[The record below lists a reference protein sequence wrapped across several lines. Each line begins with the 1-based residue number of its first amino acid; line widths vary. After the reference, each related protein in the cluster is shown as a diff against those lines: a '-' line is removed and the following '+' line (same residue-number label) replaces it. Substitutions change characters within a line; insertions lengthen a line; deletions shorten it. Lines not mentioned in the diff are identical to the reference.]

1 MSTVDIGGAVRRG
14 SGARGEPVLQI
25 SEAVVQFKGRRALG
39 KRAVVRALDGVSLTL
54 PRGATLGIV
63 GESGSGKSTLA
74 RSVVGL
80 EKLESGSIIVAGAG
94 AGAGEARGRQV
105 QMIFQDSLNS
115 LNPQRS
121 IGSTLAEP
129 LLIHRLRPRNRVRE
143 RVAELLDTVGLS
155 PDLASRRP
163 LQLSGGQRQRVNIAR
178 ALATEPKI
186 IIADEP
192 TSALDVSLQGQIL
205 NLLRRLQREQDL
217 SYIFISHDLGLVG
230 QISDLVG
237 VMYLGRI
244 VEIADRAEIYH
255 RPQHPYTRALLG
267 AAATP
272 DPRRGRV
279 APIPG
284 EPPSPADPPPGCN
297 FHPRC
302 PLVQPSCKVDDVLL
316 EPVGPG
322 HQAACP
328 VVLHS
333 VTTNSTPV
341 PEADGVLG
349 RGVAPD
355 YLA

>member
-1 MSTVDIGGAVRRG
+1 VSTATPLQP
-14 SGARGEPVLQI
+14 AQAEPVL
-25 SEAVVQFKGRRALG
+25 EVKDAVVTFKGRRALG
-39 KRAVVRALDGVSLTL
+39 KRAVVRALDGVSLAL

-80 EKLESGSIIVAGAG
+80 EQLQSGSITVLGADR
-94 AGAGEARGRQV
+94 ARGRAV

-129 LLIHRLRPRNRVRE
+129 VLIHKLRPRNQVRNRVT
-143 RVAELLDTVGLS
+143 ELLETVGLS

-178 ALATEPKI
+178 ALATEPKV

-192 TSALDVSLQGQIL
+192 TSALDVSLRGQVL
-205 NLLRRLQREQDL
+205 NLLRAVQREQDL
-217 SYIFISHDLGLVG
+217 SYIFISHDLGVVG
-230 QISDLVG
+230 QISDLVA
-237 VMYLGRI
+237 VMYAGRI
-244 VEIADRAEIYH
+244 VETAPRAEIYR
-255 RPQHPYTRALLG
+255 RPRHPYTQALLG
-267 AAATP
+267 AAAKP

-284 EPPSPADPPPGCN
+284 EPPSPADPPSGCS

-302 PLVQPSCKVDDVLL
+302 PQALPACAENDVFL
-316 EPVGPG
+316 EPAGPD
-322 HQAACP
+322 HMVACP
-328 VVLHS
+328 VVLS
-333 VTTNSTPV
+333 LV
-341 PEADGVLG
+341 E
-349 RGVAPD
+349 RGSRSA
-355 YLA
+355 

>member
-1 MSTVDIGGAVRRG
+1 MSTVERPTAV
-14 SGARGEPVLQI
+14 AAEPVLQVQD
-25 SEAVVQFKGRRALG
+25 AVVSFRGRRALG

-74 RSVVGL
+74 RSIVGL
-80 EKLESGSIIVAGAG
+80 EKLQSGSITV
-94 AGAGEARGRQV
+94 AGAGEARGRKV

-129 LLIHRLRPRNRVRE
+129 LMIHRLRPRNQVRD
-143 RVAELLDTVGLS
+143 RVAELLETVGLS
-155 PDLASRRP
+155 PDLAGRRP

-178 ALATEPKI
+178 ALATEPEI

-192 TSALDVSLQGQIL
+192 TSALDVSLRGQIL
-205 NLLRRLQREQDL
+205 NLLRGLQREQDL

-267 AAATP
+267 AATMP

-302 PLVQPSCKVDDVLL
+302 PLALPSCSTGDVFL
-316 EPVGPG
+316 EPAGHPG
-322 HQAACP
+322 HQVACP
-328 VVLHS
+328 VVLQSLTPGSHS
-333 VTTNSTPV
+333 
-341 PEADGVLG
+341 A
-349 RGVAPD
+349 A
-355 YLA
+355 

>member
-1 MSTVDIGGAVRRG
+1 MNAAIAIEGLEVIFDR
-14 SGARGEPVLQI
+14 
-25 SEAVVQFKGRRALG
+25 F
-39 KRAVVRALDGVSLTL
+39 RALDGVSLAL

-80 EKLESGSIIVAGAG
+80 EKLQSGSITVLGG
-94 AGAGEARGRQV
+94 DRARGRAV

-129 LLIHRLRPRNRVRE
+129 LLIHKLRPRNQVRP
-143 RVAELLDTVGLS
+143 RVAELLETVGLS

-178 ALATEPKI
+178 ALATEPKV

-192 TSALDVSLQGQIL
+192 TSALDVSLRGQVL
-205 NLLRRLQREQDL
+205 NLLRALQREQDL
-217 SYIFISHDLGLVG
+217 SYIFISHDLGVVG
-230 QISDLVG
+230 QISDLVA
-237 VMYLGRI
+237 VMYAGRI
-244 VEIADRAEIYH
+244 VETAPRAEIYH
-255 RPQHPYTRALLG
+255 RPRHPYTQALLG
-267 AAATP
+267 AAAKP

-284 EPPSPADPPPGCN
+284 EPPSPADPPSGCS

-302 PLVQPSCKVDDVLL
+302 PQALPSCAENDVFL
-316 EPVGPG
+316 EPAGPD
-322 HQAACP
+322 HMVACP
-328 VVLHS
+328 VVLS
-333 VTTNSTPV
+333 LV
-341 PEADGVLG
+341 E
-349 RGVAPD
+349 RGSRSA
-355 YLA
+355 

>member
-1 MSTVDIGGAVRRG
+1 VSLAAPIPGV
-14 SGARGEPVLQI
+14 AREPVLSVQG
-25 SEAVVQFKGRRALG
+25 AVVSFRGRRALG
-39 KRAVVRALDGVSLTL
+39 KRSVVHALDGVSLTL

-74 RSVVGL
+74 RSIVGL
-80 EKLESGSIIVAGAG
+80 EKLQSGSITVAGD
-94 AGAGEARGRQV
+94 GEGRGRQV

-129 LLIHRLRPRNRVRE
+129 LLIHRLRPRNQVQD
-143 RVAELLDTVGLS
+143 RVAELLETVGL
-155 PDLASRRP
+155 PADLAGRRP

-178 ALATEPKI
+178 ALATEPRI

-192 TSALDVSLQGQIL
+192 TSALDVSLRGQIL
-205 NLLRRLQREQDL
+205 NLLRRLQREHDL
-217 SYIFISHDLGLVG
+217 SYIFISHDLNLVG

-244 VEIADRAEIYH
+244 VEIADREEIYR

-267 AAATP
+267 AATTP
-272 DPRRGRV
+272 DPRRGRI

-284 EPPSPADPPPGCN
+284 EPPSPSDPPPGCN

-302 PLVQPSCKVDDVLL
+302 PLARPSCTVDDVVL
-316 EPVGPG
+316 EPAGPG
-322 HQAACP
+322 HQVACP

-333 VTTNSTPV
+333 VTPS
-341 PEADGVLG
+341 G
-349 RGVAPD
+349 RLV
-355 YLA
+355 

>member
-1 MSTVDIGGAVRRG
+1 MPVQQ
-14 SGARGEPVLQI
+14 EQPVLEI
-25 SEAVVQFKGRRALG
+25 EDAVVTFTGRRALG
-39 KRAVVRALDGVSLTL
+39 KRAVVRALDGVSLSL

-74 RSVVGL
+74 RSIVGL
-80 EKLESGSIIVAGAG
+80 EKLRSGSIRMPGADQ
-94 AGAGEARGRQV
+94 ARGRAV

-129 LLIHRLRPRNRVRE
+129 LLIHKLRPRHQVRD
-143 RVAELLDTVGLS
+143 RVAELLETVGLD

-178 ALATEPKI
+178 ALATEPKV

-192 TSALDVSLQGQIL
+192 TSALDVSLRGQVL
-205 NLLRRLQREQDL
+205 NLLRSLQREQDL
-217 SYIFISHDLGLVG
+217 SYVFISHDLGVVG
-230 QISDLVG
+230 QISDLVA

-244 VEIADRAEIYH
+244 VETAPRAEIYA
-255 RPQHPYTRALLG
+255 RPRHPYTQALLG
-267 AAATP
+267 AAAKP

-284 EPPSPADPPPGCN
+284 EPPSPADPPTGCS

-302 PLVQPSCKVDDVLL
+302 PQALPSCAENDVFL
-316 EPVGPG
+316 EPAGPG
-322 HQAACP
+322 HLVACP
-328 VVLHS
+328 VVLS
-333 VTTNSTPV
+333 LVERSS
-341 PEADGVLG
+341 AAG
-349 RGVAPD
+349 RGGV
-355 YLA
+355 

>member
-1 MSTVDIGGAVRRG
+1 MSTATPLQP
-14 SGARGEPVLQI
+14 AQAEPVL
-25 SEAVVQFKGRRALG
+25 EVKDAVVTFKGRRALG
-39 KRAVVRALDGVSLTL
+39 KRAVVRALDGVSLAL

-80 EKLESGSIIVAGAG
+80 EQLQSGSITVLGADR
-94 AGAGEARGRQV
+94 ARGRAV

-129 LLIHRLRPRNRVRE
+129 VLIHKLRPRNQVRNRVT
-143 RVAELLDTVGLS
+143 ELLETVGLS

-178 ALATEPKI
+178 ALATEPKV

-192 TSALDVSLQGQIL
+192 TSALDVSLRGQVL
-205 NLLRRLQREQDL
+205 NLLRAVQREQDL
-217 SYIFISHDLGLVG
+217 SYIFISHDLGVVG
-230 QISDLVG
+230 QISDLVA
-237 VMYLGRI
+237 VMYAGRI
-244 VEIADRAEIYH
+244 VETAPRAEIYH
-255 RPQHPYTRALLG
+255 RPRHPYTQALLG
-267 AAATP
+267 AAAKP

-284 EPPSPADPPPGCN
+284 EPPSPADPPSGCS

-302 PLVQPSCKVDDVLL
+302 PQALPSCAENDVFL
-316 EPVGPG
+316 EPAGPD
-322 HQAACP
+322 HMVACP
-328 VVLHS
+328 VVLS
-333 VTTNSTPV
+333 LV
-341 PEADGVLG
+341 E
-349 RGVAPD
+349 RGSRSA
-355 YLA
+355 

>member
-1 MSTVDIGGAVRRG
+1 MTIVHTGDGLQRG
-14 SGARGEPVLQI
+14 IDAKGEPILQV
-25 SEAVVQFKGRRALG
+25 SDAVVQFKGRRALG
-39 KRAVVRALDGVSLTL
+39 KRSVVRALDGVSLTL

-74 RSVVGL
+74 RSIVGL
-80 EKLESGSIIVAGAG
+80 EKLQSGSITVAGE
-94 AGAGEARGRQV
+94 GEARGRQV

-129 LLIHRLRPRNRVRE
+129 LMIHQLRQRKQVRE

-192 TSALDVSLQGQIL
+192 TSALDVSLRGQIL

-244 VEIADRAEIYH
+244 VEIADRADIYR

-267 AAATP
+267 SAATP

-284 EPPSPADPPPGCN
+284 EPPSPADPPPGCH

-302 PLVQPSCKVDDVLL
+302 PLAQPSCKVGDVVL
-316 EPVGPG
+316 EPAGPR
-322 HQAACP
+322 HQVACP
-328 VVLHS
+328 VVLHP
-333 VTTNSTPV
+333 VAQGSTPLPVTDTDTV
-341 PEADGVLG
+341 PG
-349 RGVAPD
+349 RGSSPR
-355 YLA
+355 YLI

>member
-1 MSTVDIGGAVRRG
+1 MS
-14 SGARGEPVLQI
+14 EPVLQVQD
-25 SEAVVQFKGRRALG
+25 AVVTYRGHGRNGRRPLI
-39 KRAVVRALDGVSLTL
+39 RALDGVSLEL

-74 RSVVGL
+74 RAVVGL
-80 EKLESGSIIVAGAG
+80 ERLRSGTITLAGPGG
-94 AGAGEARGRQV
+94 AEARARPRQV

-129 LLIHRLRPRNRVRE
+129 IIVHRLRPRKQVAD
-143 RVAELLDTVGLS
+143 RVAELLDTVGLP

-178 ALATEPKI
+178 ALACEPQI

-192 TSALDVSLQGQIL
+192 TSALDVSLRGQIL

-230 QISDLVG
+230 RISDIVG

-244 VEIADRAEIYH
+244 VEIADRATIYSEA
-255 RPQHPYTRALLG
+255 QHPYTRALLG

-272 DPRRGRV
+272 DPRRKRT

-284 EPPSPADPPPGCN
+284 EPPSPADPPSGCN

-302 PLVQPSCKVDDVLL
+302 PLALPSCSIGDVRL
-316 EPVGPG
+316 EPAGPR
-322 HQAACP
+322 HQVACP
-328 VVLHS
+328 VVLQPALSAGS
-333 VTTNSTPV
+333 VPQSRP
-341 PEADGVLG
+341 GH
-349 RGVAPD
+349 
-355 YLA
+355 

>member
-1 MSTVDIGGAVRRG
+1 MSSSTHLRTADD
-14 SGARGEPVLQI
+14 EPVL
-25 SEAVVQFKGRRALG
+25 EVRDAVVTFRGRRALG

-74 RSVVGL
+74 RSIVGL
-80 EKLESGSIIVAGAG
+80 EKLRSGSITVAGSA
-94 AGAGEARGRQV
+94 EARGRAV

-115 LNPQRS
+115 LNPQRT
-121 IGSTLAEP
+121 IGSTLGEP
-129 LLIHRLRPRNRVRE
+129 LIVHKLRPRNEVRD
-143 RVAELLDTVGLS
+143 RVAELLETVGLD
-155 PDLASRRP
+155 PDLATRRP

-178 ALATEPKI
+178 ALATEPKV

-192 TSALDVSLQGQIL
+192 TSALDVSLRGQIL

-217 SYIFISHDLGLVG
+217 SYIFISHDLGVVS
-230 QISDLVG
+230 QISDLVA

-244 VEIADRAEIYH
+244 AETAPRAEIYA
-255 RPQHPYTRALLG
+255 RPRHPYTRALLG

-284 EPPSPADPPPGCN
+284 EPPSPADPPSGCG

-302 PLVQPSCKVDDVLL
+302 PEALPSCAQNEVFL
-316 EPVGPG
+316 EPAGPG
-322 HQAACP
+322 HLVSCP
-328 VVLHS
+328 VVLS
-333 VTTNSTPV
+333 RVERESSTV
-341 PEADGVLG
+341 
-349 RGVAPD
+349 
-355 YLA
+355 

>member
-1 MSTVDIGGAVRRG
+1 MSTVDTGDAVQRG
-14 SGARGEPVLQI
+14 SGATRESVLQV
-25 SEAVVQFKGRRALG
+25 SDAVVQFKGRRALG

-74 RSVVGL
+74 RSIVGL
-80 EKLESGSIIVAGAG
+80 ERLQSGSITVSGV
-94 AGAGEARGRQV
+94 GEARGRQV

-129 LLIHRLRPRNRVRE
+129 LLIHRLRPRDRVRG

-155 PDLASRRP
+155 PDLATRRP

-192 TSALDVSLQGQIL
+192 TSSLDVSLRGQIL

-272 DPRRGRV
+272 DPRRGRM

-302 PLVQPSCKVDDVLL
+302 PLALPSCKVGDVVL
-316 EPVGPG
+316 EPAGPG
-322 HQAACP
+322 HQVACP

-333 VTTNSTPV
+333 VTPSGTPLPDTDIV
-341 PEADGVLG
+341 FG
-349 RGVAPD
+349 R
-355 YLA
+355 

>member
-1 MSTVDIGGAVRRG
+1 MT
-14 SGARGEPVLQI
+14 EPVLRI
-25 SEAVVQFKGRRALG
+25 RDAVVTFRGRGSVGHRP
-39 KRAVVRALDGVSLTL
+39 VIRALDGVSLEL
-54 PRGATLGIV
+54 PRGATLGVV

-74 RSVVGL
+74 RTIVGL
-80 EKLESGSIIVAGAG
+80 ERLRSGSITVGGDSEPSAADGA
-94 AGAGEARGRQV
+94 RTRPRQV

-129 LLIHRLRPRNRVRE
+129 ILIHRLRPRNRVRE

-178 ALATEPKI
+178 ALANEPQV

-192 TSALDVSLQGQIL
+192 TSALDVSLRGQIL

-217 SYIFISHDLGLVG
+217 SYLFISHDLGLVG

-244 VEIADRAEIYH
+244 VEIADRATIY
-255 RPQHPYTRALLG
+255 REPKHPYTRALLG
-267 AAATP
+267 AASIP
-272 DPRRGRV
+272 DPRRPRV

-284 EPPSPADPPPGCN
+284 EPPSPADPPTGCN

-302 PLVQPSCKVDDVLL
+302 PQAIARCAVDDVALGDAGARHR
-316 EPVGPG
+316 V
-322 HQAACP
+322 ACP
-328 VVLHS
+328 VSLGAPGWSRDS
-333 VTTNSTPV
+333 VAT
-341 PEADGVLG
+341 G
-349 RGVAPD
+349 
-355 YLA
+355 

>member
-1 MSTVDIGGAVRRG
+1 MSTVERRTG
-14 SGARGEPVLQI
+14 VAAEPVLRVQN
-25 SEAVVQFKGRRALG
+25 AVVSFRGRRALG

-74 RSVVGL
+74 RSIVGL
-80 EKLESGSIIVAGAG
+80 EKLQSGSITVAGD
-94 AGAGEARGRQV
+94 GEARGRKV

-129 LLIHRLRPRNRVRE
+129 LLIHQLRPRNQVSG
-143 RVAELLDTVGLS
+143 RVAELLETVGLS
-155 PDLASRRP
+155 PDLAARRP

-178 ALATEPKI
+178 ALATEPEI
-186 IIADEP
+186 IVADEP
-192 TSALDVSLQGQIL
+192 TSALDVSLRGQIL

-267 AAATP
+267 AATMP

-284 EPPSPADPPPGCN
+284 EPPSPADPPSGCN

-302 PLVQPSCKVDDVLL
+302 PLALQSCTVGDVLL
-316 EPVGPG
+316 EPAGHPG
-322 HQAACP
+322 HQVACP

-333 VTTNSTPV
+333 LNPSSHSA
-341 PEADGVLG
+341 EADRPATG
-349 RGVAPD
+349 A
-355 YLA
+355 

>member
-1 MSTVDIGGAVRRG
+1 VLEIKDAVVTFAGRRG
-14 SGARGEPVLQI
+14 
-25 SEAVVQFKGRRALG
+25 LG

-80 EKLESGSIIVAGAG
+80 EKLTSGSITVPGADQ
-94 AGAGEARGRQV
+94 ARGRAV

-129 LLIHRLRPRNRVRE
+129 LLIHKLRPRNQVRN
-143 RVAELLDTVGLS
+143 RVAELLETVGLN

-178 ALATEPKI
+178 ALATEPKV

-192 TSALDVSLQGQIL
+192 TSALDVSMRGQVL
-205 NLLRRLQREQDL
+205 NLLRGLQREQDL
-217 SYIFISHDLGLVG
+217 SYIFISHDLGVVG
-230 QISDLVG
+230 QISDLVA

-244 VEIADRAEIYH
+244 VETAPRAEIYA
-255 RPQHPYTRALLG
+255 RPRHPYTQALLG
-267 AAATP
+267 AAAKP

-284 EPPSPADPPPGCN
+284 EPPSPADPPSGCS

-302 PLVQPSCKVDDVLL
+302 PQALPSCSENDVFL
-316 EPVGPG
+316 EPAGPG
-322 HQAACP
+322 HQVACP
-328 VVLHS
+328 VVLS
-333 VTTNSTPV
+333 LVERAT
-341 PEADGVLG
+341 A
-349 RGVAPD
+349 R
-355 YLA
+355 

>member
-1 MSTVDIGGAVRRG
+1 MSTMDTGDAVQRR
-14 SGARGEPVLQI
+14 SGATGEPVLEV
-25 SEAVVQFKGRRALG
+25 SDAVVQFKGRRALG

-74 RSVVGL
+74 RSIVGL
-80 EKLESGSIIVAGAG
+80 EKLQSGSITVADVGQT
-94 AGAGEARGRQV
+94 RGRQV

-129 LLIHRLRPRNRVRE
+129 LLIHRLRPRNQLRE

-155 PDLASRRP
+155 PDLATRRP

-192 TSALDVSLQGQIL
+192 TSALDVSLRGQIL

-244 VEIADRAEIYH
+244 VEIADRTEIYR

-267 AAATP
+267 AATTP

-302 PLVQPSCKVDDVLL
+302 PLALPSCKVGEVLL
-316 EPVGPG
+316 ELAGPG
-322 HQAACP
+322 HQVACP

-333 VTTNSTPV
+333 N
-341 PEADGVLG
+341 PEQHT
-349 RGVAPD
+349 VAQH
-355 YLA
+355 

>member
-1 MSTVDIGGAVRRG
+1 
-14 SGARGEPVLQI
+14 
-25 SEAVVQFKGRRALG
+25 
-39 KRAVVRALDGVSLTL
+39 VVRALDGVSLTL

-80 EKLESGSIIVAGAG
+80 EKLKSGTITV
-94 AGAGEARGRQV
+94 AGAGEARGRAV

-129 LLIHRLRPRNRVRE
+129 LLIHKLRPRNQVRN
-143 RVAELLDTVGLS
+143 RVAELLETVGLN

-178 ALATEPKI
+178 ALATEPKV

-192 TSALDVSLQGQIL
+192 TSALDVSLRGQVL
-205 NLLRRLQREQDL
+205 NLLRALQRDQDL
-217 SYIFISHDLGLVG
+217 SYIFISHDLGVVG
-230 QISDLVG
+230 QISDLVA

-244 VEIADRAEIYH
+244 VETAPRAEIYA
-255 RPQHPYTRALLG
+255 RPRHPYTQALLG
-267 AAATP
+267 AAAKP

-284 EPPSPADPPPGCN
+284 EPPSPADPPPGCS

-302 PLVQPSCKVDDVLL
+302 PQALPSCAENDVFL
-316 EPVGPG
+316 EPAGPD
-322 HQAACP
+322 HQVACP
-328 VVLHS
+328 VVLS
-333 VTTNSTPV
+333 LV
-341 PEADGVLG
+341 ERG
-349 RGVAPD
+349 RSA
-355 YLA
+355 

>member
-1 MSTVDIGGAVRRG
+1 MTTAGPG
-14 SGARGEPVLQI
+14 SALDPASRLQGEPVLQVQ
-25 SEAVVQFKGRRALG
+25 EAVVTFKGRRALG

-74 RSVVGL
+74 RSIVGL
-80 EKLESGSIIVAGAG
+80 EKLQSGSITVPGADQ
-94 AGAGEARGRQV
+94 ARGRAV

-129 LLIHRLRPRNRVRE
+129 LLIHKLRTRDQVRD
-143 RVAELLDTVGLS
+143 RVAELLETVGLS
-155 PDLASRRP
+155 ADLAGRRP

-192 TSALDVSLQGQIL
+192 TSALDVSLRGQVL

-217 SYIFISHDLGLVG
+217 SYVFISHDLGLVG

-267 AAATP
+267 AAQTP
-272 DPRRGRV
+272 DPRRGRM

-284 EPPSPADPPPGCN
+284 EPPSPADPPPGCS

-302 PLVQPSCKVDDVLL
+302 PLALPSCKVGDVFL
-316 EPVGPG
+316 EPAGPG
-322 HQAACP
+322 HQVACP
-328 VVLHS
+328 VVVHDR
-333 VTTNSTPV
+333 TPTSQG
-341 PEADGVLG
+341 A
-349 RGVAPD
+349 
-355 YLA
+355 

>member
-1 MSTVDIGGAVRRG
+1 MDPTGAVRPDVAVDRD
-14 SGARGEPVLQI
+14 GAVAPASRLAGEPVLQVRD
-25 SEAVVQFKGRRALG
+25 AVVTFKGRRALG

-74 RSVVGL
+74 RSIVGL
-80 EKLESGSIIVAGAG
+80 EKLQSGSITV

-121 IGSTLAEP
+121 VGATLAEP
-129 LLIHRLRPRNRVRE
+129 LLIHRLRPRHQVRE

-155 PDLASRRP
+155 PDLAGRRP

-192 TSALDVSLQGQIL
+192 TSALDVSLRGQIL

-217 SYIFISHDLGLVG
+217 SYVFISHDLGLVG
-230 QISDLVG
+230 QLSDLVG

-244 VEIADRAEIYH
+244 VEIADRAEIYR

-284 EPPSPADPPPGCN
+284 EPPSPADPPPGCH

-302 PLVQPSCKVDDVLL
+302 PLALPSCREGEVLL
-316 EPVGPG
+316 EPAGPG
-322 HQAACP
+322 HQVACP

-333 VTTNSTPV
+333 IEPS
-341 PEADGVLG
+341 G
-349 RGVAPD
+349 RPS
-355 YLA
+355 

>member
-1 MSTVDIGGAVRRG
+1 VTGAALLRP
-14 SGARGEPVLQI
+14 GAAEPVLEI
-25 SEAVVQFKGRRALG
+25 KDAVVTFAGRRALG

-80 EKLESGSIIVAGAG
+80 EKLRSGTITV
-94 AGAGEARGRQV
+94 AGAGEARGRAV

-129 LLIHRLRPRNRVRE
+129 LLIHKLRPRNQVRT
-143 RVAELLDTVGLS
+143 RVAELLETVGLN

-178 ALATEPKI
+178 ALATEPKV

-192 TSALDVSLQGQIL
+192 TSALDVSLRGQVL
-205 NLLRRLQREQDL
+205 NLLRALQRDQDL
-217 SYIFISHDLGLVG
+217 SYIFISHDLGVVG
-230 QISDLVG
+230 QISDLVA

-244 VEIADRAEIYH
+244 VETAPRAEIYA
-255 RPQHPYTRALLG
+255 RPRHPYTQALLG
-267 AAATP
+267 AAAKP

-284 EPPSPADPPPGCN
+284 EPPSPADPPPGCS

-302 PLVQPSCKVDDVLL
+302 PQALPSCAENDVFL
-316 EPVGPG
+316 EPAGPH
-322 HQAACP
+322 HQVACP
-328 VVLHS
+328 VVLS
-333 VTTNSTPV
+333 LV
-341 PEADGVLG
+341 ERG
-349 RGVAPD
+349 RTA
-355 YLA
+355 